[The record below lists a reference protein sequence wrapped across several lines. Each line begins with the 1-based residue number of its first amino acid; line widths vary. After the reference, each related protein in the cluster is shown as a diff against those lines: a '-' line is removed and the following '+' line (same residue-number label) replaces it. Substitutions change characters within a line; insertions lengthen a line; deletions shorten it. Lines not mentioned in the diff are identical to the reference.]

1 MPTQR
6 EPGLSEAGLPHAAR
20 PGRWRP
26 DWLTRD
32 IALLLGGRGL
42 RSLSQGFLSVIVP
55 IYLAR
60 SGYTATRVGIVFT
73 AGAIGSMMSTAAV
86 GVFADRIGRKPL
98 LIALGVMSSAA
109 ALLFALTAR
118 FPILLI
124 AAAVGTIGRGGGAG
138 SSGAFGP
145 YYPAEQPLITEQV
158 QDRHRTHVFGLVAVV
173 GVLAGAVGSLTAA
186 MPTVL
191 QRWFGVSVVDGDRAL
206 FICAAVLGLATAAI
220 VIPVH
225 ESPITPR
232 APGQRLH
239 PATRHVLWRFLVTNA
254 TNGLAVGMLGPV
266 LVYWFHVRFGA
277 SAAQLGTL
285 YFLANVL
292 AAPSNLF
299 AGRVARRFGTVRAV
313 VGLRFIAVALMAA
326 MAVMPTFL
334 LAGGLFLARTMVN
347 TMANPMR
354 QSFLM
359 GIVAPADR
367 STAAGF
373 SNLPLQVLSSAGPTI
388 AGQLME
394 SVWVSLPLEI
404 AATLQAVN
412 ATLYHVFFHRMRLP
426 EERALADVE
435 SESDDE

>member
-1 MPTQR
+1 MPTER
-6 EPGLSEAGLPHAAR
+6 EPEPSDAVPPRTGGPDRS
-20 PGRWRP
+20 RP

-60 SGYTATRVGIVFT
+60 SGYSATRVGIVFT
-73 AGAIGSMMSTAAV
+73 AGAIGSILLTASV
-86 GVFADRIGRKPL
+86 GLFADRIGRKPL
-98 LIALGVMSSAA
+98 LIALGVLSGAA
-109 ALLFALTAR
+109 ALTFALTAR
-118 FPILLI
+118 FAILLI
-124 AAAVGTIGRGGGAG
+124 AAAIGTIGRGGGAG
-138 SSGAFGP
+138 SSGAYGP
-145 YYPAEQPLITEQV
+145 FYPAEQPLITEQV

-173 GVLAGAVGSLTAA
+173 GVLTGALGSLTAA
-186 MPTVL
+186 VPTLL
-191 QRWFGVSVVDGDRAL
+191 QRWFGVSIVAGDRAL
-206 FICAAVLGLATAAI
+206 FLCAAVLGLATAAI
-220 VIPVH
+220 IVPVH
-225 ESPITPR
+225 ETPISPRT
-232 APGQRLH
+232 PGQRLH
-239 PATRHVLWRFLVTNA
+239 PATRHVLWRFLITNA

-292 AAPSNLF
+292 AAPSNLA

-326 MAVMPTFL
+326 MALMPTFI
-334 LAGGLFLARTMVN
+334 LAGGLFLVRTMVN

-373 SNLPLQVLSSAGPTI
+373 SNLPLQILSSAGPTI

-394 SVWVSLPLEI
+394 TVWVSLPLEI
-404 AATLQAVN
+404 AAALQAVN

-426 EERALADVE
+426 EERVLVETE
-435 SESDDE
+435 SESDDD

>member
-1 MPTQR
+1 MPTDRDQ
-6 EPGLSEAGLPHAAR
+6 EWNEAAAPSAAR
-20 PGRWRP
+20 ASRRKP

-32 IALLLGGRGL
+32 IALLLSGRGL

-60 SGYTATRVGIVFT
+60 SGYSATRVGIVFT
-73 AGAIGSMMSTAAV
+73 AGAVGSMLLTASV
-86 GVFADRIGRKPL
+86 GLFADRIGRKPL
-98 LIALGVMSSAA
+98 LITLGLLSSVA
-109 ALLFALTAR
+109 ALTFALTAR

-173 GVLAGAVGSLTAA
+173 GVLAGALGSLTAA
-186 MPTVL
+186 VPAL
-191 QRWFGVSVVDGDRAL
+191 LHRWFDVAIVSGDRAL

-220 VIPVH
+220 IVPVH
-225 ESPITPR
+225 ETPMTPR
-232 APGQRLH
+232 APGQRLQ

-266 LVYWFHVRFGA
+266 LVYWFHIRFGA
-277 SAAQLGTL
+277 TAAQLGTL

-313 VGLRFIAVALMAA
+313 VGLRFIAVALMAV
-326 MAVMPTFL
+326 MALMPTFL
-334 LAGGLFLARTMVN
+334 LAGGLFLVRTMVN

-367 STAAGF
+367 SAAAGF

-404 AATLQAVN
+404 AAALQAVN

-426 EERALADVE
+426 EERALVESE